1 MKINNLFFI
10 VVLTVLCLSLG
21 AVSATDVDD
30 VTSIDTTDVMSIQD
44 VDEEIIED
52 SVDSAKL
59 ANMDDSD
66 DMNIKSSQSES
77 LSTSG
82 VYNVNNA
89 NWDDIFTTDK
99 KLNIADY
106 STINFTSDVYRNNNK
121 IYTIDKAVTING
133 NGFTLNLDTISGSYS
148 GNETG
153 SAFTINTN
161 GSGTTVNDLKFY
173 NTQVFVRN
181 ASNVILDNI
190 NVTVENQRIGSGVGV
205 TSIRDYSHN
214 VTVRNSYFRT
224 KNNDGSS
231 TLVLAG
237 ADNCVLDNNVIIGE
251 GNVGNLLYLTT
262 YNINGVPEDDTNVNS
277 YNNITNNQITGPSS
291 SAICYG
297 ITLTGHNNLIANNTI
312 NYAGQAITTQWS
324 YTDPVDM
331 SVGNNSEAYTGN
343 NFINNIIN
351 NGGSFKGST
360 ANTIKDNT
368 FSGNVIIGNETILFN
383 NEIAGNLEVAK
394 DSKVKDNTIEGN
406 VKVKGS
412 NSILCH
418 NSIFENLT
426 INSGVRNTTLCNN
439 DIFDSFK
446 DKGSST
452 VNNSSCILCSIPNVN
467 SNSKGLKIL
476 KSDLILEPTSLKAV
490 NGANYYAN
498 YTLILNG
505 DDFNEGSGISL
516 GSYFKNLGQQS
527 KTRVHVVIILNG
539 NFTGCTFDSNNRG
552 FTADAV
558 IDGTNATLINCVF
571 HVGQGNNM
579 DLKNCHLSYNSLFK
593 EAYIFNYDSSGT
605 PCIVDGALAANDT
618 HWDNVTIDG
627 NLLFTSNPIKIINFD
642 NGNVTINNLNIN
654 LSIDCNFLTTFSNL
668 INFGNVGSYG
678 GGNVKIS
685 DSNIKLFLSEITE
698 LEDFA
703 ILFNLET
710 DNNSLLNSNVTMNVP
725 GYTINWD
732 VTNMPNIIPMK
743 LGNNCILE
751 NNIININ
758 QFKHDAEGAYPT
770 NFVIMVGNDNAIVG
784 NNITVTSESEL
795 GYLYAITMSGKSN
808 NNISDNNFTIVGSKY
823 TSGIY
828 MTGVNY
834 GNNTIANNIINCS
847 SGFAGNTGNEGGIDA
862 GNNKAEDSI
871 YPIVIEDSKYHGG
884 TYSESTITVTG
895 NKILNNTIYASGNN
909 GYGIEQFGGND
920 TTIANNTII
929 VTGVTPKAI
938 AFTGTNSLIT
948 GNTIIVSGS
957 TNESGTTADY
967 FPAKTNGIYLQASSG
982 VVVSENNIDVVN
994 GSGIATNSYSGLSI
1008 TDNNISTD
1016 QEYAI
1021 LLKSTTDTTV
1031 SDNALKSKN
1040 GVGNDAVYSNDE
1052 SNIIGDNTAPAGSPS
1067 VIVAEDINAF
1077 YGDEIVVAILK
1088 DDKGEVLA
1096 SKTVTVTIGDENYTV
1111 TTNDN
1116 GEVVLSI
1123 ANVPGTYNAVVKFDG
1138 DETYDGSEANI
1149 NVVVNAI
1156 PVNLTV
1162 SNLVKYYGDSKK
1174 LSIVLKDIDG
1184 NALASKKVT
1193 VDIKG
1198 KTYTITTD
1206 KNGKATLA
1214 INLAKGSYSALVKFD
1229 ETGYQTVSKNVSVKV
1244 VTPIIK
1250 AVKTKVKKGKY
1261 FQVSFKTY
1269 NKKAIKSTK
1278 VTMKL
1283 KGKTYTVKT
1292 NSKGIA
1298 KLKLKVK
1305 KGTYKV
1311 KAAFKSTA
1319 KYGKTAKTLK
1329 VKVY

>member
-66 DMNIKSSQSES
+66 DVNVKSSQSES

-82 VYNVNNA
+82 SN
-89 NWDDIFTTDK
+89 
-99 KLNIADY
+99 
-106 STINFTSDVYRNNNK
+106 
-121 IYTIDKAVTING
+121 
-133 NGFTLNLDTISGSYS
+133 YS
-148 GNETG
+148 GDAKNRDVDSFGISKLSAQEEDPYYIEITKDNYDDYFNEDG
-153 SAFTINTN
+153 VCTIPRKDFMNHNWTFYFKQYMDITRIYFSCSSPAN
-161 GSGTTVNDLKFY
+161 LTVLSDK
-173 NTQVFVRN
+173 
-181 ASNVILDNI
+181 
-190 NVTVENQRIGSGVGV
+190 
-205 TSIRDYSHN
+205 
-214 VTVRNSYFRT
+214 
-224 KNNDGSS
+224 
-231 TLVLAG
+231 
-237 ADNCVLDNNVIIGE
+237 
-251 GNVGNLLYLTT
+251 
-262 YNINGVPEDDTNVNS
+262 
-277 YNNITNNQITGPSS
+277 NITWLRVFFQ
-291 SAICYG
+291 
-297 ITLTGHNNLIANNTI
+297 
-312 NYAGQAITTQWS
+312 
-324 YTDPVDM
+324 
-331 SVGNNSEAYTGN
+331 
-343 NFINNIIN
+343 F
-351 NGGSFKGST
+351 
-360 ANTIKDNT
+360 
-368 FSGNVIIGNETILFN
+368 
-383 NEIAGNLEVAK
+383 
-394 DSKVKDNTIEGN
+394 
-406 VKVKGS
+406 
-412 NSILCH
+412 
-418 NSIFENLT
+418 
-426 INSGVRNTTLCNN
+426 
-439 DIFDSFK
+439 
-446 DKGSST
+446 
-452 VNNSSCILCSIPNVN
+452 
-467 SNSKGLKIL
+467 
-476 KSDLILEPTSLKAV
+476 
-490 NGANYYAN
+490 
-498 YTLILNG
+498 
-505 DDFNEGSGISL
+505 GSGINAYVSN
-516 GSYFKNLGQQS
+516 F
-527 KTRVHVVIILNG
+527 TIDHVVLDDGSEESEELKSRFRLYSGGKNVTFENVNLTMETDFYFTDDDRLSFIGEHANEKYINCYFDISCPVQNIDWDNAGYQYGRPIILRDNSVFVNNTVIFNENGYTGEYATMQCISLLGDNILFSNNNIILNG
-539 NFTGCTFDSNNRG
+539 S
-552 FTADAV
+552 
-558 IDGTNATLINCVF
+558 
-571 HVGQGNNM
+571 H
-579 DLKNCHLSYNSLFK
+579 
-593 EAYIFNYDSSGT
+593 
-605 PCIVDGALAANDT
+605 
-618 HWDNVTIDG
+618 
-627 NLLFTSNPIKIINFD
+627 
-642 NGNVTINNLNIN
+642 
-654 LSIDCNFLTTFSNL
+654 
-668 INFGNVGSYG
+668 
-678 GGNVKIS
+678 
-685 DSNIKLFLSEITE
+685 
-698 LEDFA
+698 
-703 ILFNLET
+703 
-710 DNNSLLNSNVTMNVP
+710 
-725 GYTINWD
+725 
-732 VTNMPNIIPMK
+732 
-743 LGNNCILE
+743 
-751 NNIININ
+751 
-758 QFKHDAEGAYPT
+758 
-770 NFVIMVGNDNAIVG
+770 
-784 NNITVTSESEL
+784 
-795 GYLYAITMSGKSN
+795 YLYGLCMGSSSN
-808 NNISDNNFTIVGSKY
+808 NNVSDNNFTVMGSKY

-828 MTGVNY
+828 MTGGNY

-847 SGFAGNTGNEGGIDA
+847 SGFAGNTGNEGSIDIN
-862 GNNKAEDSI
+862 NNKAEDSI
-871 YPIVIEDSKYHGG
+871 YPIVIEDSAYHGG
-884 TYSESTITVTG
+884 IYSESISTVTG

-920 TTIANNTII
+920 TTIENNTII

-982 VVVSENNIDVVN
+982 VVVSGNNIDVVN

-1008 TDNNISTD
+1008 TDNNINTD

-1031 SDNALKSKN
+1031 SDNTLKSKN

-1052 SNIIGDNTAPAGSPS
+1052 SNDIRENSAPAGSPS
-1067 VIVAEDINAF
+1067 VIVAEDINAC

-1088 DDKGEVLA
+1088 DAKGEVLA
-1096 SKTVTVTIGDENYTV
+1096 SKTVTVTIGDETYTV

-1116 GEVVLSI
+1116 GEVIIDI

-1138 DETYDGSEANI
+1138 DETYDGSEASI
-1149 NVVVNAI
+1149 NAIVNAI
-1156 PVNLTV
+1156 PVNLGV

-1184 NALASKKVT
+1184 NGLASKKVT
-1193 VDIKG
+1193 VTIKG

>member
-21 AVSATDVDD
+21 AVSATDIDD
-30 VTSIDTTDVMSIQD
+30 VTSVDANDVISVQD
-44 VDEEIIED
+44 VDDEIIED

-106 STINFTSDVYRNNNK
+106 STINFTSDVYRNNSK

-133 NGFTLNLDTISGSYS
+133 NGFTLNLDTISGSYF

-181 ASNVILDNI
+181 ASNVVLDNI

-224 KNNDGSS
+224 KDNDGSS

-277 YNNITNNQITGPSS
+277 YNNITNNQITGPSA
-291 SAICYG
+291 SALCYG
-297 ITLTGHNNLIANNTI
+297 ITLTGHNNLVENNTI
-312 NYAGQAITTQWS
+312 DYSGQAITTQWG
-324 YTDPVDM
+324 YTDPNNM

-343 NFINNIIN
+343 NFINNIVL
-351 NGGSFKGST
+351 NGGSVKTSKLST
-360 ANTIKDNT
+360 VRDNT
-368 FSGNVIIGNETILFN
+368 FTGTVSTGIGSVYTN
-383 NEIAGNLEVAK
+383 
-394 DSKVKDNTIEGN
+394 NTIGGKTT
-406 VKVKGS
+406 VQA
-412 NSILCH
+412 
-418 NSIFENLT
+418 
-426 INSGVRNTTLCNN
+426 NTTLTYNTINN
-439 DIFDSFK
+439 TVSISGSNVLIEHNIIYGDVVSKITYKNTTVINNIVMGSIFLVTK
-446 DKGSST
+446 NE
-452 VNNSSCILCSIPNVN
+452 NNT
-467 SNSKGLKIL
+467 KIL
-476 KSDLILEPTSLKAV
+476 PNS
-490 NGANYYAN
+490 
-498 YTLILNG
+498 
-505 DDFNEGSGISL
+505 
-516 GSYFKNLGQQS
+516 
-527 KTRVHVVIILNG
+527 
-539 NFTGCTFDSNNRG
+539 NRG
-552 FTADAV
+552 FLNSPIASYKSTEEDVVYITEENLNDYFTNFDGYFDFYLFYPQNPKEGTVFVLTSGAANK
-558 IDGTNATLINCVF
+558 IDMPICLDLAGYGVVLMGDGNTIIKQPIFCIDQ
-571 HVGQGNNM
+571 QGNK
-579 DLKNCHLSYNSLFK
+579 LTIKNIEFSYLFLSSNFEPPIWFS
-593 EAYIFNYDSSGT
+593 EDSDSQVT
-605 PCIVDGALAANDT
+605 F
-618 HWDNVTIDG
+618 DNVTVKITVNKLPNEVLERALIDV
-627 NLLFTSNPIKIINFD
+627 NSRA
-642 NGNVTINNLNIN
+642 NITFMN
-654 LSIDCNFLTTFSNL
+654 CNF
-668 INFGNVGSYG
+668 I
-678 GGNVKIS
+678 IS
-685 DSNIKLFLSEITE
+685 
-698 LEDFA
+698 
-703 ILFNLET
+703 
-710 DNNSLLNSNVTMNVP
+710 VP
-725 GYTINWD
+725 GNTINWD
-732 VTNMPNIIPMK
+732 SETSQRVVPMRFSSPVTFINNTVNIT
-743 LGNNCILE
+743 
-751 NNIININ
+751 
-758 QFKHDAEGAYPT
+758 QTTHDAEGSYPT
-770 NFVIMVGNDNAIVG
+770 NFVMMLGNDNTIVG
-784 NNITVTSESEL
+784 NNIIVTSKSDL

-938 AFTGTNSLIT
+938 AFTGTNSLIS

-1067 VIVAEDINAF
+1067 VIVAEDINAC

-1088 DDKGEVLA
+1088 DAKGEVLA
-1096 SKTVTVTIGDENYTV
+1096 SKTVTVTIGDETYTV

-1138 DETYDGSEANI
+1138 DETYDGSEASI
-1149 NVVVNAI
+1149 NAIVNAI
-1156 PVNLTV
+1156 PVNLGV

-1184 NALASKKVT
+1184 NGLASKKVT
-1193 VDIKG
+1193 VTIKG
-1198 KTYTITTD
+1198 KTYTLTTD